1 MDDWQA
7 ASVTNCA
14 VVEDLT
20 LRQPDFEPFLHRPG
34 HMHVQVGADK
44 VTKLLSGDPQ
54 TMDRIVNSCPLT
66 KFVGSLMILHEAEDD
81 DVNWLNSM
89 QTIHHSRNEYFDLM
103 WICCTTYSCTSAA
116 VDKIPTDRQ
125 RVDSRS
131 VYDK

>member
-1 MDDWQA
+1 
-7 ASVTNCA
+7 
-14 VVEDLT
+14 
-20 LRQPDFEPFLHRPG
+20 
-34 HMHVQVGADK
+34 MHVQVGADK

-89 QTIHHSRNEYFDLM
+89 QTIYHSRNKYFDLM

-131 VYDK
+131 VCDKQHHRPLQAYLPPTVFNPDLPISLNFFAVRLS